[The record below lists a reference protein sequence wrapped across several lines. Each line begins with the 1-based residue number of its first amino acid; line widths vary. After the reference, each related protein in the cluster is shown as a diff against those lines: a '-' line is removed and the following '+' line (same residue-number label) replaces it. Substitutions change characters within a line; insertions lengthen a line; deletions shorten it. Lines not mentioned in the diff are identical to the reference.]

1 MSPVDPDPIF
11 VTVPDRDIGIKITTV
26 QPISVIKSTSS
37 LNVMANNVDR
47 VGNVL
52 VSIPNRSLKV
62 EIQSSEGIQIIK
74 NVVPIFITATAAGV
88 KGEKGDKGDKGD
100 TGDPG
105 PAGGDLAYIHTQ
117 SVAAASW
124 PITHNLGK
132 YPSVSVVDTGDS
144 VIIPDVQYIDLNQ
157 VSVLFGSATS
167 GRAYLN

>member
-1 MSPVDPDPIF
+1 MSLDPDPII
-11 VTVPDRDIGIKITTV
+11 VAVPDRDLAIKITAT
-26 QPISVIKSTSS
+26 QPISVIRSTSS

-47 VGNVL
+47 AGNIL
-52 VSIPNRSLKV
+52 VSTPNRSLKV

-74 NVVPIFITATAAGV
+74 NVVPIYVTATAAGV
-88 KGEKGDKGDKGD
+88 KGEKGDPGPPGP
-100 TGDPG
+100 PG
-105 PAGGDLAYIHTQ
+105 PAGGDLAYVHTQ
-117 SVAAASW
+117 TIAASAW

-167 GRAYLN
+167 GKAYLN